1 MERERWEFVMS
12 KHEFIEA
19 PAEAEP
25 LIWWRETSADD
36 LGPRDAA
43 KIRRALK
50 RVSIFGEPGWP
61 DAVRGVAA
69 EAIGVAVRVAVKQ
82 PCGEEVVDIVMSAVV
97 AAAIDGDPAAREF
110 MAHMLM
116 KRAAYDAAAVTLAK
130 SWIAANRAAE
140 RERRLAETRPQMRR
154 PRNRQVSSLGG
165 MGRRR

>member
-1 MERERWEFVMS
+1 MS

-25 LIWWRETSADD
+25 LTWWRQVCADA

-43 KIRRALK
+43 HIRRGLR
-50 RVSIFGEPGWP
+50 RVSIFGEAGWP

-69 EAIGVAVRVAVKQ
+69 EAIGVAIRVAVKQ
-82 PCGEEVVDIVMSAVV
+82 PCVEEVVDIAMSAVV

-110 MAHMLM
+110 VAHTLM
-116 KRAAYDAAAVTLAK
+116 KRAASDAVAAMLAK

-140 RERRLAETRPQMRR
+140 RERRLIEARPQMRR
-154 PRNRQVSSLGG
+154 PRNRPVASFGG
-165 MGRRR
+165 MARR